1 MWTEHIK
8 SQTGQ
13 KGQLRGE
20 HPAITTK
27 GLIPMSRLSRKLRE
41 REFVELTRELL
52 DSEPVRMMGR
62 WKHHGPVTTLDHS
75 LFVAF
80 STYRVARL
88 LRLDVR
94 SAVRGALLH
103 DLYLYD
109 SHDKTAHPGNQCFDH
124 PRFAA
129 RNAAT
134 LTPLTPKERNII
146 LSHMWPL
153 GGALP
158 RSLEAWMVDLV
169 DTICA
174 GLEMSRICRPSRL
187 RERLGVR
194 PLVPV
199 CQ

>member
-1 MWTEHIK
+1 
-8 SQTGQ
+8 
-13 KGQLRGE
+13 
-20 HPAITTK
+20 
-27 GLIPMSRLSRKLRE
+27 MSRASRTLRE
-41 REFVELTRELL
+41 REFVELTKELL
-52 DSEPVRMMGR
+52 DSDQVRMMGR

-80 STYRVARL
+80 STYRVARAL
-88 LRLDVR
+88 HMDVR

-109 SHDKTAHPGNQCFDH
+109 SHDKTAHPGHQCFDH

-129 RNAAT
+129 RNAEA
-134 LTPLTPKERNII
+134 LTPLTPEERNII

-158 RSLEAWMVDLV
+158 RSMEAWTVDLV

-174 GLEMSRICRPSRL
+174 GLELSHIFRPARL
-187 RERLGVR
+187 RKRLGVH
-194 PLVPV
+194 PLAPV
-199 CQ
+199 HQ

>member
-1 MWTEHIK
+1 
-8 SQTGQ
+8 
-13 KGQLRGE
+13 
-20 HPAITTK
+20 
-27 GLIPMSRLSRKLRE
+27 MSRETRKQRE
-41 REFVELTRELL
+41 REFVDMMRELL
-52 DSEPVRMMGR
+52 DSDQVRMMGR
-62 WKHHGPVTTLDHS
+62 WRHHGPVTTLDHS

-80 STYRVARL
+80 STYRVARA

-94 SAVRGALLH
+94 AAVRGALLH

-109 SHDKTAHPGNQCFDH
+109 SKDKSAHPGNQCFDH

-129 RNAAT
+129 RNAAA

-169 DTICA
+169 DTVCA
-174 GLEMSRICRPSRL
+174 GLEVSRICRPSRL

-194 PLVPV
+194 PRVPV
-199 CQ
+199 RCKDTAHRKTGGRFCQIWNDDDEKAAILTF